1 MIAAQGESPG
11 LLILF
16 ILVTCGVSLAI
27 RYVRHRGEQRRK
39 AMFMAWA
46 AQHGFRY
53 RHQPPWRGNESF
65 PGLRFPALLRSCRF
79 THVFESDLPAGD
91 GPSRR
96 IWWGELSYEIGGGK
110 RKRTAHAPVALATVG
125 SLAMPGV
132 EIRPEGLRDRLA
144 AAAGWDDID
153 FESVEFSR
161 RFHVKSQDKRFAFE
175 LIDPRMIEAFLGM
188 PGSLHA
194 AVGGPWLAVWHLP
207 PEAFLPNPFG
217 GARLTLAE
225 IERTRAELMRLLA
238 ALPRTLFAPP
248 APEAS
253 S

>member
-11 LLILF
+11 FLILF

-27 RYVRHRGEQRRK
+27 WYVRHREEQRRK

-46 AQHGFRY
+46 AQHRLRY
-53 RHQPPWRGNESF
+53 HHRPPWRGNDSF
-65 PGLRFPALLRSCRF
+65 PGLPFPALLRSCRF
-79 THVFESDLPAGD
+79 THVFETEFPGAD
-91 GPSRR
+91 GRSHR
-96 IWWGELSYEIGGGK
+96 IRWREATYEIGTG
-110 RKRTAHAPVALATVG
+110 RCRRTVHAPIAVATVG

-132 EIRPEGLRDRLA
+132 EIRPESLRDRVA
-144 AAAGWDDID
+144 AAAGWDDLD

-175 LIDPRMIEAFLGM
+175 LIDVRMMETLLGM
-188 PGSLHA
+188 PDSMHA

-207 PEAFLPNPFG
+207 PDTFLPKGSGRHP
-217 GARLTLAE
+217 LTLSE
-225 IERTRAELMRLLA
+225 IERTRGAAMRLLA
-238 ALPRTLFAPP
+238 GLPRTLFAPP

-253 S
+253 P